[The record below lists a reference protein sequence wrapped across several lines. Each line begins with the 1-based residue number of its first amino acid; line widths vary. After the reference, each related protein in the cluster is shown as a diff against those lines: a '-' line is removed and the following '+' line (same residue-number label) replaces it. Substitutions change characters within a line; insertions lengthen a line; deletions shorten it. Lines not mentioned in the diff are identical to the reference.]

1 MRRAEK
7 NVGISMQSECP
18 QVQLLASLIGV
29 VDVNTLFLPVVRN
42 RISDSAAV
50 AGCHTSCLVP
60 LGLIKAAEVA
70 LGLAISQDATIRFVS
85 SLEEESQP

>member
-1 MRRAEK
+1 
-7 NVGISMQSECP
+7 MQSECP
-18 QVQLLASLIGV
+18 QVQRLANLIGV

-60 LGLIKAAEVA
+60 LGLIKAAEVS
-70 LGLAISQDATIRFVS
+70 LGLALSQEATIRFVS
-85 SLEEESQP
+85 GMEKES